1 MGTVFAGISWTQEYF
16 LMCILE
22 WLYSFL
28 FSPIPPLFCN
38 NCNINL
44 YAYCTIQNWNSNKYA
59 SSFFNLLHNL
69 FFYNLGDRFW
79 SEIDRNVLA
88 TKFEFMMVVAH
99 KIAHCG
105 EDRKRPRGHHGLGG
119 QKIGGG
125 LVQLGGGALCVEMGF
140 YTAIS
145 WDSRCNIEINV

>member
-1 MGTVFAGISWTQEYF
+1 MFVKANKIKVFRLFKDRRKKMGTVFAKISWTQEYF

-59 SSFFNLLHNL
+59 SSFFNLLHN

-125 LVQLGGGALCVEMGF
+125 LVQRGGG
-140 YTAIS
+140 
-145 WDSRCNIEINV
+145 NVC

>member
-1 MGTVFAGISWTQEYF
+1 MDTVLAKINWTQEYF

-59 SSFFNLLHNL
+59 SSFFNLLHN

-125 LVQLGGGALCVEMGF
+125 LVQRGGQCVLK
-140 YTAIS
+140 
-145 WDSRCNIEINV
+145 